1 MVDAVM
7 IMKTADRLVL
17 EKNADVG
24 FTLIELFVVIA
35 TVAVLAALLLPAL
48 AGTRPNTQS
57 FQCLEN
63 QRQLILA
70 WQMYAQARPTPH

>member
-1 MVDAVM
+1 M
-7 IMKTADRLVL
+7 IMKTSNRLVI
-17 EKNADVG
+17 EKTGAGG
-24 FTLIELFVVIA
+24 FTLVELAVVIA

-48 AGTRPNTQS
+48 AGTRPNAQA

-70 WQMYAQARPTPH
+70 WQMYAQDNSDIPAAQ